1 MLMESKS
8 VTAVAF
14 QSYLTSAAQAVHC
27 QGKWAVGKG
36 GDRSVKQA

>member
-1 MLMESKS
+1 MMENKS

-14 QSYLTSAAQAVHC
+14 QSYLNSAAQAIHC

-36 GDRSVKQA
+36 GDHSVKQA